1 MTWALQ
7 DAKNKFSAVS
17 DAAWRGTPQIVTR
30 HGKPIVVVISYELY
44 ADKVEKSHRKNI
56 WEAFRE
62 CPVDADLD
70 GLIPTRAREAGRRH
84 EEALDAL
91 FA

>member
-30 HGKPIVVVISYELY
+30 HGKPIVVVIS
-44 ADKVEKSHRKNI
+44 KVEKSHRKNI

-70 GLIPTRAREAGRRH
+70 GLIPARAREAGRRH